1 MAATAEQGRDDN
13 ADFYVISWDTR
24 SGTRDVSLSE
34 SHTFLSTIISTE
46 RLKKIRG
53 YLTSSDVFPNNK

>member
-1 MAATAEQGRDDN
+1 MESSALATVEQAAGRDDN

-34 SHTFLSTIISTE
+34 SHTFLSTLISTE
-46 RLKKIRG
+46 RLQKI
-53 YLTSSDVFPNNK
+53 SSY